1 MIHLNA
7 TALQEIRRMQSK
19 QEKSSFCFRVGIQSG
34 GCSEFCY
41 TLGLEESAK
50 PDDRTFSC
58 DGIQVVVDPQSWP
71 YLQGLSL
78 DYSEDLMGGGFRFNN
93 PNAVSSC
100 GCGNSFSTT
109 EAEAVSN
116 CDPEL

>member
-7 TALQEIRRMQSK
+7 AALQEIRRMQSK
-19 QEKSSFCFRVGIQSG
+19 HENATSAFRVGIQPG

-41 TLGLEESAK
+41 VLGLDEATQ
-50 PDDRTFSC
+50 PDDRTFFC
-58 DGIQVVVDPQSWP
+58 EEIQVVVDSQSWP
-71 YLQGLSL
+71 YLQGLNL
-78 DYSEDLMGGGFRFNN
+78 DYSEDLMGGGFRFSN

-109 EAEAVSN
+109 EAEVAPS
-116 CDPEL
+116 CETEA